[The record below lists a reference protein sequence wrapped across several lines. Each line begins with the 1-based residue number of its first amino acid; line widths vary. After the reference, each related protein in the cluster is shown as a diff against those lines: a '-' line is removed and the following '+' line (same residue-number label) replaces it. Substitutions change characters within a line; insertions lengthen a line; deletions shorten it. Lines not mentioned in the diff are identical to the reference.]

1 MHHIITDGYSAGI
14 LKSELQQLYTGILQG
29 QAALAKPLPFQYRDF
44 AAWQH
49 AFVDSEEGRRH
60 QQYWLHKLEGCNPG
74 IRFLPFAQD
83 DIAGK
88 QHINVFTTFISG
100 GLLEKLDRFTKEHGL
115 TRTVLLMGVLRIVL
129 NRLSGQQDLTLAT
142 TVSGRNSRYYG
153 ELDVTGLIGFFANLV
168 LLRDCMN
175 KDLSLLAYLKKLQDG
190 FLEDLAFDAYPF
202 SKLVNELPGAASGEF
217 LRSAVFFNYHNYD
230 YNRNT
235 VKISDQDTE
244 EAVRGAPDMKPAF
257 VLAVTEFKNCLQLK
271 FLFNPGMLS
280 YAEKRA
286 VKDCYYTVLRQAL
299 DNPLHT
305 L

>member
-1 MHHIITDGYSAGI
+1 
-14 LKSELQQLYTGILQG
+14 
-29 QAALAKPLPFQYRDF
+29 
-44 AAWQH
+44 
-49 AFVDSEEGRRH
+49 
-60 QQYWLHKLEGCNPG
+60 
-74 IRFLPFAQD
+74 
-83 DIAGK
+83 
-88 QHINVFTTFISG
+88 
-100 GLLEKLDRFTKEHGL
+100 
-115 TRTVLLMGVLRIVL
+115 
-129 NRLSGQQDLTLAT
+129 
-142 TVSGRNSRYYG
+142 
-153 ELDVTGLIGFFANLV
+153 
-168 LLRDCMN
+168 
-175 KDLSLLAYLKKLQDG
+175 
-190 FLEDLAFDAYPF
+190 
-202 SKLVNELPGAASGEF
+202 VNELPGAASGEF